1 MILKLMTIFMWLI
14 TEFIIIVNIE
24 KRQFLVRKQKVYY
37 YISIMY
43 FFKWQHFSKQVYI
56 IIYAYISTGFE
67 PGCAISPIPHCNWNY
82 PLKKTAKGTIFSP
95 LKFWE
100 KTQKEAHTK
109 SFISVQKL
117 QAKTEHG
124 KYNIIL
130 SIR

>member
-1 MILKLMTIFMWLI
+1 MAYYIVHHYCKHRKETIFSEETKGILLYFNHVFFQM
-14 TEFIIIVNIE
+14 TT
-24 KRQFLVRKQKVYY
+24 
-37 YISIMY
+37 
-43 FFKWQHFSKQVYI
+43 FFKTGVYN
-56 IIYAYISTGFE
+56 YICICTGFE
-67 PGCAISPIPHCNWNY
+67 PGCAILPIPHCNWNY